1 MREYK
6 TSELA
11 QLTGIHANT
20 VRLYESIGFITKA
33 QRAPNGYRVFTDLQ
47 LEQIRLVRMALQVEV
62 LQNGLRK
69 QAVAII
75 RAAAG
80 SKWAEALEL
89 SERYLGLIRA
99 ERARA
104 EEAISVATS
113 ILKGHS
119 LAADAPLRTRSEVAG
134 LLGISMD
141 SLRNWEMNGL
151 LSVKR
156 KQNGYRVYSD
166 EDLRRLKI
174 IRSLRAANYSLA
186 AILRMLN
193 ALSASAE
200 IDIRAVIDT
209 PQPDEDIISVCD
221 KLLSSLQSAEQNAL
235 AMQRQLACMCQA
247 FGPNPPL

>member
-1 MREYK
+1 M
-6 TSELA
+6 
-11 QLTGIHANT
+11 
-20 VRLYESIGFITKA
+20 
-33 QRAPNGYRVFTDLQ
+33 
-47 LEQIRLVRMALQVEV
+47 
-62 LQNGLRK
+62 
-69 QAVAII
+69 
-75 RAAAG
+75 
-80 SKWAEALEL
+80 
-89 SERYLGLIRA
+89 SERYLEQIRA

-113 ILKGHS
+113 ILKGHA

-151 LSVKR
+151 LTVKR
-156 KQNGYRVYSD
+156 KQNSYRVYSD

-221 KLLSSLQSAEQNAL
+221 KLLSSLQAAEQNAL
-235 AMQRQLACMCQA
+235 AMQRQLARMRQA
-247 FGPNPPL
+247 FGSNPPL